1 MNVIDLMKQYDG
13 TMKSNSKQ
21 ELVKLLS
28 ICGQV
33 AEHKSEKA
41 QEHGKPEDTILSA
54 LTLEEQK
61 QLQELLTKLQE
72 QWLKDHAAH
81 HKRQ

>member
-1 MNVIDLMKQYDG
+1 MR
-13 TMKSNSKQ
+13 SNSKH
-21 ELVKLLS
+21 ELVKLIS

-41 QEHGKPEDTILSA
+41 QEHGKNEDTIVSA

-61 QLQELLTKLQE
+61 QLQGLLTKLQE

-81 HKRQ
+81 HKGKL

>member
-1 MNVIDLMKQYDG
+1 
-13 TMKSNSKQ
+13 MKSNSKH

-41 QEHGKPEDTILSA
+41 QEHRKDENAILAA
-54 LTLEEQK
+54 LTMEEQK
-61 QLQELLTKLQE
+61 QLQELLSKLQN

-81 HKRQ
+81 HKRQT

>member
-1 MNVIDLMKQYDG
+1 
-13 TMKSNSKQ
+13 MKSISKH
-21 ELVKLLS
+21 ELVKLIS

-41 QEHGKPEDTILSA
+41 QDHGKDESSILAA
-54 LTLEEQK
+54 LTMEEQQ
-61 QLQELLTKLQE
+61 QLQGLLTKLQN

-81 HKRQ
+81 HQHHMESNHP

>member
-1 MNVIDLMKQYDG
+1 
-13 TMKSNSKQ
+13 MKSNSKH
-21 ELVKLLS
+21 ELVRLIS

-41 QEHGKPEDTILSA
+41 QEHEKEEDAILSA
-54 LTLEEQK
+54 LTMEEQK
-61 QLQELLTKLQE
+61 QLQGLLTKLQE

-81 HKRQ
+81 HKKQ

>member
-1 MNVIDLMKQYDG
+1 
-13 TMKSNSKQ
+13 MKSSSKH
-21 ELVKLLS
+21 ELVRLIS

-41 QEHGKPEDTILSA
+41 QEHEKEEASILA
-54 LTLEEQK
+54 PLTEEEQQ
-61 QLQELLTKLQE
+61 QLQALLTKLRE

-81 HKRQ
+81 HKGKI

>member
-1 MNVIDLMKQYDG
+1 
-13 TMKSNSKQ
+13 MKSNSKH
-21 ELVKLLS
+21 ELVKLIS

-41 QEHGKPEDTILSA
+41 QEHGKSEDDILSA
-54 LTLEEQK
+54 LTVEEQK
-61 QLQELLTKLQE
+61 QLRELLTKLQE

>member
-1 MNVIDLMKQYDG
+1 
-13 TMKSNSKQ
+13 MKSNSKH
-21 ELVKLLS
+21 ELVKLIS

-41 QEHGKPEDTILSA
+41 QEHGKEEEAILSA
-54 LTLEEQK
+54 LTMEEQK
-61 QLQELLTKLQE
+61 QLQGLLTKLQE
-72 QWLKDHAAH
+72 QWIKDHAAH

>member
-1 MNVIDLMKQYDG
+1 
-13 TMKSNSKQ
+13 MKSNSKH
-21 ELVKLLS
+21 ELVKLIS

-41 QEHGKPEDTILSA
+41 QEHGKEEDTILSA
-54 LTLEEQK
+54 LTTEEQK
-61 QLQELLTKLQE
+61 QLQTLLTKLQA

-81 HKRQ
+81 HKRP

>member
-1 MNVIDLMKQYDG
+1 
-13 TMKSNSKQ
+13 MKSNSKH

-41 QEHGKPEDTILSA
+41 QEHGKEESGILAA
-54 LTLEEQK
+54 LTVEEQK

-81 HKRQ
+81 HRRP

>member
-1 MNVIDLMKQYDG
+1 MR
-13 TMKSNSKQ
+13 SNSKY
-21 ELVKLLS
+21 ELVKLIS

-41 QEHGKPEDTILSA
+41 QEHGKDEEAIVSA
-54 LTLEEQK
+54 LTTEEQK

-81 HKRQ
+81 HKK